1 MQVKFGLAPN
11 TIYAYGRALND
22 YLGFCS
28 KCSVEPLSATR
39 EHIANYVNN
48 LTTRTHQA
56 QGRFPSKGQGLA
68 NATIQQRLT
77 GVRLFYDHLLE
88 DGLRTDN
95 PVGRGRYTPGKR
107 FGGQRDRGLIP
118 HFHKLPWIPTDD
130 QWQQVLAAAQGEPI
144 RNRVMLALAYDAG
157 LRREELCALAI
168 TDVDFSR
175 RLLSIRAETTKNR
188 QSRVVPYSVVTSEML
203 ALYLRKRRELSR
215 APGPLFLSESRRNQ
229 AQPLSIWTWTKVIKN
244 IAAHANLPQL
254 TTHTL
259 RHLCLTDLARADWDI
274 HEIAIFAGHRSIQ
287 TTLQYIHLSGRDLA
301 KKLER
306 SMASIHDMRIRLMK
320 EVLK

>member
-22 YLGFCS
+22 YLVFCS
-28 KCSVEPLSATR
+28 KCSVDPLSATR

-48 LTTRTHQA
+48 LTTPTHQA
-56 QGRFPSKGQGLA
+56 QSRYPSKGRGLA

-77 GVRLFYDHLLE
+77 SVRLFYDHLLE

-95 PVGRGRYTPGKR
+95 PVGRGRYTPGKC
-107 FGGQRDRGLIP
+107 FGGQRDRRLIP

-130 QWQQVLAAAQGEPI
+130 QWQQVLAAAQGETI
-144 RNRVMLALAYDAG
+144 RNRVMLALGYDAG

-168 TDVDFSR
+168 TDVDFSH

-188 QSRVVPYSVVTSEML
+188 QSRVVPYSVVTSEL
-203 ALYLRKRRELSR
+203 LVLYLQKRRELSR
-215 APGPLFLSESRRNQ
+215 APGRLFLSESRRNR
-229 AQPLSIWTWTKVIKN
+229 ALPVSIWTWTKVIKN
-244 IAAHANLPQL
+244 IAARASLPQF
-254 TTHTL
+254 TSHTL

-274 HEIAIFAGHRSIQ
+274 HEIAIFAGHRSTQ

-306 SMASIHDMRIRLMK
+306 SMASIRDMRIQLMK
-320 EVLK
+320 EVLE